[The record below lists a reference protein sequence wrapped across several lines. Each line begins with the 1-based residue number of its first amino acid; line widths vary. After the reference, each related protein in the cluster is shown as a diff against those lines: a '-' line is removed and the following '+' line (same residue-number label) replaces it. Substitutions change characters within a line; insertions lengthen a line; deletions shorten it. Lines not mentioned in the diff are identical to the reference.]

1 VYFGSNFDD
10 TTAVTVNTNDVI
22 KVTPTWIYTG

>member
-1 VYFGSNFDD
+1 MACNFDD

-22 KVTPTWIYTG
+22 KVTPTMQANN